1 MADARRVINKPGQK
15 PSVPGSENIIIKPK
29 GVEERLKDVEGYL
42 QQADPIL
49 RTAVKEIA
57 DIKNL
62 ISTLN
67 EDITKV
73 AGIQARSNNY
83 IEGKLA
89 EINATFGAIV
99 SVVKKIDDDY
109 QALFAD
115 EGGEQEPQGYPGP
128 EEELEQP
135 PGEYTDDD
143 LFEDETAAEEPPIEE
158 PKPIE
163 KPKVEKPVPKQPDK
177 KKK

>member
-1 MADARRVINKPGQK
+1 MTDNRRVINKPGQK
-15 PSVPGSENIIIKPK
+15 TPVAGAENITIKPK
-29 GVEERLKDVEGYL
+29 GMEERLKDVEVYL

-49 RTAVKEIA
+49 RTVVKDIA

-62 ISTLN
+62 IASLN

-109 QALFAD
+109 HALFTE
-115 EGGEQEPQGYPGP
+115 EGEEQEEQPQEGD
-128 EEELEQP
+128 ESEQP
-135 PGEYTDDD
+135 PEEYRDED
-143 LFEDETAAEEPPIEE
+143 LFDTEPPIEETPVEE

-163 KPKVEKPVPKQPDK
+163 KPKIEKVTPKQTDK

>member
-1 MADARRVINKPGQK
+1 MADMRRVINKPGQK
-15 PSVPGSENIIIKPK
+15 TPVAGAENIMIKPK
-29 GVEERLKDVEGYL
+29 GTEERLKDIEGYL

-49 RTAVKEIA
+49 RAAVKDIT

-62 ISTLN
+62 IATLN

-109 QALFAD
+109 QALFTD
-115 EGGEQEPQGYPGP
+115 EGGEQQEQPQ
-128 EEELEQP
+128 EEGELEQP
-135 PGEYTDDD
+135 PGEYTDDE
-143 LFEDETAAEEPPIEE
+143 LFEDESVVAEEPPVIEVKPT
-158 PKPIE
+158 PKIE
-163 KPKVEKPVPKQPDK
+163 KPAPKQPDK